1 MRTIKFR
8 GKSILTD
15 EWFYGD
21 LVHSADKKRTAILVN
36 DKDSYDECEVDP
48 ETVGQFTGLYDC
60 DGKEIYEGDKLYVNS
75 SNKIFTGVVTW
86 DKNES
91 YYKLLDFGNTK
102 DIHQTPLF
110 RWINID
116 IILEIVG
123 NIHDNTELLKGGE
136 E

>member
-36 DKDSYDECEVDP
+36 DKESYDECEVDP
-48 ETVGQFTGLYDC
+48 ETVGQFTGLMDKN
-60 DGKEIYEGDKLYVNS
+60 GNEIYEGDIVKWSNGMLYAVKFLDGMFYASVEECNEG
-75 SNKIFTGVVTW
+75 IFGGFPMHRLTEYEDG
-86 DKNES
+86 
-91 YYKLLDFGNTK
+91 
-102 DIHQTPLF
+102 
-110 RWINID
+110 RC
-116 IILEIVG
+116 EIVG

-136 E
+136 KW